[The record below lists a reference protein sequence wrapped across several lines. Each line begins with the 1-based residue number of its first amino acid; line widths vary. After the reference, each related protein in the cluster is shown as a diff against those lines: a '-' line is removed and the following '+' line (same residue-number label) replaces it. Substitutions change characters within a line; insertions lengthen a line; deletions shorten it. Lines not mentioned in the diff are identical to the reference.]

1 LRCVKYT
8 TNNKQN
14 NSLDSCGI
22 IVHYPTMDTSIKNNQ
37 KFKIKYTKEDGEEV
51 RRFGILT
58 DNCRGFGNRQKD
70 SRPFLHYW
78 DLDKKGYRY
87 ATNWEIL

>member
-1 LRCVKYT
+1 MFTLIES
-8 TNNKQN
+8 NK
-14 NSLDSCGI
+14 
-22 IVHYPTMDTSIKNNQ
+22 
-37 KFKIKYTKEDGEEV
+37 KFKIKYTKSDGETV
-51 RRFGILT
+51 RRFGIIT
-58 DNCRGFGNRQKD
+58 DSCRGFGNRNKD

>member
-1 LRCVKYT
+1 MFNLIES
-8 TNNKQN
+8 NK
-14 NSLDSCGI
+14 
-22 IVHYPTMDTSIKNNQ
+22 
-37 KFKIKYTKEDGEEV
+37 KFKIKYTKSDGETV
-51 RRFGILT
+51 RRLGIIT
-58 DNCRGFGNRQKD
+58 DTCRGFGNRNKD